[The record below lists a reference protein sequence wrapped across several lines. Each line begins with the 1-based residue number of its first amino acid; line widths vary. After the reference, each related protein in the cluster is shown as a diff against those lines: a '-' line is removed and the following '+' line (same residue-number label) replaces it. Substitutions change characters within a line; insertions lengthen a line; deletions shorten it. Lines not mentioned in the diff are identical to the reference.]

1 MSVEFIIYQI
11 LNQTESVVTF
21 FFLCLTLASTLTY
34 RKRQIPVSVSLL
46 IAALFYAL
54 LYKPIESPDSFWTY
68 WIIMLVLGSVY
79 AWIFTSDHFIIR
91 LTVCITYLS
100 WITMSKSTIS
110 VCFQIYG
117 ISVDTYPGYLPF
129 YVLFYL
135 SMMLCFIFMHTHPLN
150 ISYRF
155 PLQYW
160 ICMIVTPSLPAM
172 TTNLA
177 LTGNSGRFAAAG
189 YTPLLF
195 ILLSFSS
202 IMAYYL
208 SYIISSTSQ
217 KLTESGIINQK
228 LEMQINQMERSS
240 SMVEQIRRDK
250 HEMKNVYFYI
260 QSLLKTGQ
268 IEELEAFVDTKLVHR
283 FDGYEEFQTGNKLLD
298 YLLTQKSS
306 EAKEYNISMVAN
318 ILIPPRISIDDNDLC
333 GLLLNLI
340 DNALDAAR
348 QEKTGDIHI
357 SIRQTKNYLNI
368 EVKNRTSRNI
378 LAENPNLRTTK
389 TDVSAH
395 GFGMKIV
402 DSIVRKYNGMKTV
415 RMEASYFVV
424 NVMLQIGNSK

>member
-1 MSVEFIIYQI
+1 MSGEFIIYQI
-11 LNQTESVVTF
+11 LSQTESVVTF
-21 FFLCLTLASTLTY
+21 FFLCMTLVFTLTY
-34 RKRQIPVSVSLL
+34 RKRRIPVLVSLL
-46 IAALFYAL
+46 IATLFFAL
-54 LYKPIESPDSFWTY
+54 LYKPIESEPDSFWTY
-68 WIIMLVLGSVY
+68 WIIMLVLGSIY

-110 VCFQIYG
+110 ICFQLYG
-117 ISVDTYPGYLPF
+117 ISVDTYPGYLLF
-129 YVLFYL
+129 CILFYL
-135 SMMLCFIFMHTHPLN
+135 SMLLCFIFTHTHPLN

-160 ICMIVTPSLPAM
+160 ICMIITPSLLAM

-177 LTGNSGRFAAAG
+177 LTGNSRGSATAG

-195 ILLSFSS
+195 FLLFFSS
-202 IMAYYL
+202 LMAYYL
-208 SYIISSTSQ
+208 SYIISSTNQ
-217 KLTESGIINQK
+217 ELAESAIINQK
-228 LEMQINQMERSS
+228 LEMQLNYMERTSAI
-240 SMVEQIRRDK
+240 VEQIRRDK

-268 IEELEAFVDTKLVHR
+268 IEELEFFVDTKLVHR
-283 FDGYEEFQTGNKLLD
+283 FDGYEEYRTGNELLD

-306 EAKEYNISMVAN
+306 EAKEYNISMMAN
-318 ILIPPRISIDDNDLC
+318 ILIPPRLAIDDNDLC

-340 DNALDAAR
+340 DNAIDASK
-348 QEKTGDIHI
+348 QEESGDIHI
-357 SIRQTKNYLNI
+357 LIRKTKNYLNI

-378 LAENPNLRTTK
+378 LTENPKLKTTK
-389 TDVSAH
+389 ADVSAH

-424 NVMLQIGNSK
+424 NVMLQIG